1 MDGFPMCAKWL
12 KSEQVLSVFIRN
24 KGKEINSHGNIT
36 FHYITSK
43 DNPADILIHGS
54 DMHSLSCNQLWRT
67 GLIWLKK
74 PKKEWPTFDKGE
86 DEQTHSE

>member
-24 KGKEINSHGNIT
+24 KGKEINRHGNIT

-43 DNPADILIHGS
+43 DNPADIPIRGS
-54 DMHSLSCNQLWRT
+54 DMHSLSVYVCNVCSR
-67 GLIWLKK
+67 
-74 PKKEWPTFDKGE
+74 
-86 DEQTHSE
+86 S